1 MSNHSKAKASIK
13 IQSIWRSYRTR
24 NLRSHMQVKKCDD
37 CNIYSKLYPLSKS
50 ELESNVFTCWNCN
63 DIPRNPTVT
72 CLIDNND
79 IEGIK
84 YMKQMY
90 LNKKNDIVRTPTATC
105 IIDNYD
111 VEGIQYMEKMY
122 SNNVFDKE
130 FLNDNSND
138 TSCFGEYHQAGMT
151 F

>member
-1 MSNHSKAKASIK
+1 MNNQSKVKASTK

-24 NLRSHMQVKKCDD
+24 NLRSYMQVKKCDD

-72 CLIDNND
+72 CLVDDND
-79 IEGIK
+79 IEGLN
-84 YMKQMY
+84 YMKQF
-90 LNKKNDIVRTPTATC
+90 NFKNKNDITRTPTATC
-105 IIDNYD
+105 IIDNND
-111 VEGIQYMEKMY
+111 VDGIIYMQKIY
-122 SNNVFDKE
+122 SNNIFDKE
-130 FLNDNSND
+130 FLDDIKDD
-138 TSCFGEYHQAGMT
+138 TYVFGEYHKAGMT